1 MKKHQPF
8 PDRRSR
14 DLFPK
19 PFTKHY
25 TERFPWVEPDDPKTT
40 RKLLW
45 TAVIA
50 FFVTLSLIIAIA
62 ELGKAY
68 GF

>member
-1 MKKHQPF
+1 MKHQPF

-19 PFTKHY
+19 PYSNHY
-25 TERFPWVEPDDPKTT
+25 SERFPWVEPDDPKTT
-40 RKLLW
+40 RKLLF
-45 TAVIA
+45 AAGLA
-50 FFVTLSLIIAIA
+50 FFVTLSLIIVIA